1 MERLA
6 FIVNPVAG
14 SGRVRRLWPGLEAEL
29 RRRRVPWDLFETEGP
44 GHGIELARQAAAA
57 GYAAVV
63 AVGGDGT
70 LNEVVNGVGTDGV
83 PVGFIPLGTGVDFPR
98 TAGVPRQPQ
107 EALEVVLARRV
118 TRIDV
123 GVVNDRLF
131 CNVAGAGFDA
141 QVAARVNESGNKRG
155 GPIPYIKAVFQT
167 LFTYQNAPF
176 RITLD
181 GVAHEVTSLLL
192 AVGNGRFYAGGMMI
206 CPQADLRDGQFDVV
220 IAGNISKIGT
230 LLTLPRVFSGAHLH
244 HPLITYQRARRV
256 VVEGPTHLRI
266 QADGELVGH
275 LPATF
280 ELRPAALPMLLP

>member
-1 MERLA
+1 MRLA

-14 SGRVRRLWPGLEAEL
+14 SGRVRRTWPALAAHL
-29 RRRRVPWDLFETEGP
+29 RTRQVEWDVLETEGP
-44 GHGIELARQAAAA
+44 GHAIELAREAATA
-57 GYAAVV
+57 GYTAVV

-98 TAGVPRQPQ
+98 TAGLPRSPL
-107 EALEVVLARRV
+107 EALEVVLAGRV

-131 CNVAGAGFDA
+131 CNVAGTGFDA
-141 QVAARVNESGNKRG
+141 QVAARVNETGSKRG

-167 LFTYQNAPF
+167 LFTYENAPF
-176 RITLD
+176 RIVVD
-181 GVAHEVTSLLL
+181 GVPQHVKSLLM

-206 CPQADLRDGQFDVV
+206 CPRADLRDGQLDVC
-220 IAGNISKIGT
+220 IAGDLSKLGT
-230 LLTLPRVFSGAHLH
+230 LLTLPRVFSGAHLG
-244 HPLITYQRARRV
+244 HPKITYRRAREV
-256 VVEGPTHLRI
+256 VVEGPSHLRI
-266 QADGELVGH
+266 QADGELVGN

-280 ELRPAALPMLLP
+280 ALRPGALPMLLP